1 MSSLSTGAS
10 RRVPVSLH
18 LRKPLDADIGRPD
31 LRWRRAGN
39 PLGRALLWLFFAA
52 ARPLV
57 LWQHRLRE
65 RDALKRMPDYILR
78 DIGLDRRAIEEEAQ
92 KPFWRA

>member
-10 RRVPVSLH
+10 RKVPVSLH
-18 LRKPLDADIGRPD
+18 LRKPLDADLGRPD
-31 LRWRRAGN
+31 VRWRRAGN
-39 PLGRALLWLFFAA
+39 PLGRALLWLFFTAS
-52 ARPLV
+52 RPLV
-57 LWQHRLRE
+57 RWQHRLRE

-78 DIGLDRRAIEEEAQ
+78 DIGLDPGDVQEETE

>member
-10 RRVPVSLH
+10 RRVPASLR
-18 LRKPLDADIGRPD
+18 LRLSQDADLGRPD
-31 LRWRRAGN
+31 VRWRQASN

-57 LWQHRLRE
+57 RWQRRLRE

-78 DIGLDRRAIEEEAQ
+78 DIGLDRETVEGETE

>member
-10 RRVPVSLH
+10 RKVPVSLR
-18 LRKPLDADIGRPD
+18 LRNPQGADLGRPD
-31 LRWRRAGN
+31 VRWRHAGN
-39 PLGRALLWLFFAA
+39 PLGRALLWLFFAT

-57 LWQHRLRE
+57 RWQQRLRD
-65 RDALKRMPDYILR
+65 RDALQRLPDYILR
-78 DIGLDRRAIEEEAQ
+78 DIGLDRREAEEEMR